1 MAGTLI
7 VSNIE
12 AQNYKFDSDTT
23 GMTIGSTG
31 RVTTPNKIAFLAVG
45 NKAAYATT
53 SPIAPATIVY
63 NDGSGYDASTG
74 RFTVPVGGDGLYSF
88 HLHMGIVNIT
98 TGGGNCYPQMVAM
111 RGGTTLFSIYT
122 YWSHPDTASYGSTH
136 ISRIH
141 KLEAGDYVYLGF
153 SQTNA
158 NYYDNPSELNFQG
171 FLIG

>member
-1 MAGTLI
+1 MSTLKVQEIQHTGGTSGLAI
-7 VSNIE
+7 NS
-12 AQNYKFDSDTT
+12 S
-23 GMTIGSTG
+23 G

-45 NKAAYATT
+45 SAAAYVTT
-53 SPIAPATIVY
+53 SPVAPATIVY
-63 NDGSGYDASTG
+63 NDGSGYDSSNG
-74 RFTVPVGGDGLYSF
+74 RFTVPSGGDGLYFF

-98 TGGGNCYPQMVAM
+98 TGGGNAYPQMVGM

-122 YWSHPDTASYGSTH
+122 YWSHSDAASYGSAH

-141 KLEAGDYVYLGF
+141 KLVAGDYVYVGM
-153 SQTNA
+153 SSTNA